1 VRQLSTLV
9 VLFGLV
15 GLALVLCWYPRG
27 RRDLKLLGLADH
39 AEEAAV
45 GRLLSHRKAP
55 DTALDI
61 RHTGEAQTA
70 EGYVALL
77 EEDEAEEGNAPA
89 EVPTA
94 AAAPTAVAVPTA
106 AAVAA
111 RVGRALDKAEATN
124 IRTEALK
131 SAEAAVVE
139 AFAMAD
145 AAEEAEQD
153 LASVKQEVAE
163 VFQSATWRDQ
173 TKLMQ
178 MVSRK
183 AAAAATARAAAEAE
197 VTAAVEAAA
206 AAEAAAEAAAA
217 AKEAAALEAGAAEM
231 IRRDLEA
238 AHIKIGQ
245 REKSVGQSTSIAKRI
260 EGMQPV
266 SSYRSIADSSYRL
279 ARCAPC
285 KEGRSRTASS
295 KKTAPKTLPSKA
307 TSPSETATERSPRSA
322 AAFLERLEA
331 EKLVAAER
339 SAEVLERMAAER
351 RATEAREALSGPLP
365 HPMVDALK
373 ERVAS
378 AEEWAAFVQHAITWD
393 AIEDSRER
401 RPQLRASKAMA
412 YAAIERALRR
422 WGVSQAYCDALAA
435 GQTASTL
442 FHTVQA
448 CADASQSPSALA
460 IMPSPRSPVRGLTI
474 RSHQDAPGGSPPI
487 RSHQDAPSGS
497 PPIRSPQDAP
507 GGSPPIRSH
516 QDAPGGSPALARNSR
531 TGVRQELRIRSGGEL
546 PPDTEAGLGGL
557 MRPEAGMRGQMRPAL
572 AAKFLLGLARITWEG
587 RLPAGCLGEL
597 CHALVAAWVR
607 ITLACCAQ
615 RLYIVVEAYDATKAH
630 ANLLLFASERDAS
643 AAASAA
649 ALCVTSTPTPL
660 QRILRLPA
668 EDVQLLCDV
677 WAPPKATARQIPA
690 PHALDRALQLSQE
703 PVLHER
709 ALRTCLHNDRGHL
722 AAEAP
727 MGRRAVK
734 TLPHQRSVTPCSC
747 SSPDWRWKESLGGGS
762 CAGI

>member
-1 VRQLSTLV
+1 M
-9 VLFGLV
+9 
-15 GLALVLCWYPRG
+15 LCWYPRG

-55 DTALDI
+55 DTALDN
-61 RHTGEAQTA
+61 RHTGEAQAA

-183 AAAAATARAAAEAE
+183 AAAAATARAAAEAA

-285 KEGRSRTASS
+285 KDGRSRTASS
-295 KKTAPKTLPSKA
+295 KKTAPKTLPLKA

-331 EKLVAAER
+331 EKLAAAER

-378 AEEWAAFVQHAITWD
+378 AEEWADFVQHAINWD

-474 RSHQDAPGGSPPI
+474 RSH
-487 RSHQDAPSGS
+487 
-497 PPIRSPQDAP
+497 QDAP

-677 WAPPKATARQIPA
+677 WAPPKATASQMPA

>member
-1 VRQLSTLV
+1 M
-9 VLFGLV
+9 
-15 GLALVLCWYPRG
+15 LCWYPRG

-55 DTALDI
+55 DTALDN
-61 RHTGEAQTA
+61 RHTGEAQAA

-111 RVGRALDKAEATN
+111 RVGRALDKAAATN

-183 AAAAATARAAAEAE
+183 AAAAATARAAAEAA

-295 KKTAPKTLPSKA
+295 KKTAPKTLPLKA
-307 TSPSETATERSPRSA
+307 TSPSESATERSPRSA

-378 AEEWAAFVQHAITWD
+378 AEEWADFVQHAINWD

-487 RSHQDAPSGS
+487 RSHQDAP
-497 PPIRSPQDAP
+497 
-507 GGSPPIRSH
+507 
-516 QDAPGGSPALARNSR
+516 GGSPALARNSR

-572 AAKFLLGLARITWEG
+572 ALAFLLGLARITWEG

-677 WAPPKATARQIPA
+677 WAPPKATASQMPA

>member
-55 DTALDI
+55 DTALDN
-61 RHTGEAQTA
+61 RHTGEAQAA

-183 AAAAATARAAAEAE
+183 AAAAATARAAAEAA

-295 KKTAPKTLPSKA
+295 KKTAPKTLPLKA

-331 EKLVAAER
+331 EKLAAAER

-378 AEEWAAFVQHAITWD
+378 AEEWADFVQHAINWD

-487 RSHQDAPSGS
+487 RSHQDAP
-497 PPIRSPQDAP
+497 
-507 GGSPPIRSH
+507 
-516 QDAPGGSPALARNSR
+516 GGSPALARNSR

-587 RLPAGCLGEL
+587 RIPAGCLGEL

-677 WAPPKATARQIPA
+677 WAPPKATASQMPA

>member
-1 VRQLSTLV
+1 MRQLSTLV

-55 DTALDI
+55 DTALDN
-61 RHTGEAQTA
+61 RHTGEAQAA

-183 AAAAATARAAAEAE
+183 AAAAATARAAAEAA

-285 KEGRSRTASS
+285 KDGRSRTASS
-295 KKTAPKTLPSKA
+295 KKTAPKTLPLKA

-331 EKLVAAER
+331 EKLAAAER

-378 AEEWAAFVQHAITWD
+378 AEEWADFVQHAINWD

-474 RSHQDAPGGSPPI
+474 RSH
-487 RSHQDAPSGS
+487 
-497 PPIRSPQDAP
+497 QDAP

-677 WAPPKATARQIPA
+677 WAPPKATASQMPA

>member
-1 VRQLSTLV
+1 

-55 DTALDI
+55 DTALDN
-61 RHTGEAQTA
+61 RHTGEAQAA

-183 AAAAATARAAAEAE
+183 AAAAATARAAAEAA

-206 AAEAAAEAAAA
+206 AAEAAAESAAA

-295 KKTAPKTLPSKA
+295 KKTAPKTLPLKA
-307 TSPSETATERSPRSA
+307 TSPSESATERSPRSA

-378 AEEWAAFVQHAITWD
+378 AEEWAAFVQHAINWD

-487 RSHQDAPSGS
+487 RSHQDAP
-497 PPIRSPQDAP
+497 
-507 GGSPPIRSH
+507 GGP
-516 QDAPGGSPALARNSR
+516 PALARNSR

-677 WAPPKATARQIPA
+677 WAPPKATASQMPA

>member
-9 VLFGLV
+9 VLFGLL

-61 RHTGEAQTA
+61 RHTGEAQA
-70 EGYVALL
+70 VEGYVALL
-77 EEDEAEEGNAPA
+77 EEDEAEEGDPPA

-183 AAAAATARAAAEAE
+183 AAAAATARAAAEAA

-285 KEGRSRTASS
+285 KDGRSRTASS
-295 KKTAPKTLPSKA
+295 KKTAPKTLPLKA

-378 AEEWAAFVQHAITWD
+378 AEEWAAFVKHAINWD

-474 RSHQDAPGGSPPI
+474 RSH
-487 RSHQDAPSGS
+487 
-497 PPIRSPQDAP
+497 QDAP

-677 WAPPKATARQIPA
+677 WAPPKATASQMPA

>member
-1 VRQLSTLV
+1 
-9 VLFGLV
+9 
-15 GLALVLCWYPRG
+15 
-27 RRDLKLLGLADH
+27 
-39 AEEAAV
+39 
-45 GRLLSHRKAP
+45 
-55 DTALDI
+55 
-61 RHTGEAQTA
+61 
-70 EGYVALL
+70 
-77 EEDEAEEGNAPA
+77 
-89 EVPTA
+89 
-94 AAAPTAVAVPTA
+94 
-106 AAVAA
+106 
-111 RVGRALDKAEATN
+111 
-124 IRTEALK
+124 
-131 SAEAAVVE
+131 
-139 AFAMAD
+139 
-145 AAEEAEQD
+145 
-153 LASVKQEVAE
+153 
-163 VFQSATWRDQ
+163 
-173 TKLMQ
+173 MQ

-183 AAAAATARAAAEAE
+183 AAAAATARAAAEAA

-206 AAEAAAEAAAA
+206 AAEAAAESAAA

-378 AEEWAAFVQHAITWD
+378 AEEWAAFVQHAINWD

-487 RSHQDAPSGS
+487 RSHQDAP
-497 PPIRSPQDAP
+497 
-507 GGSPPIRSH
+507 
-516 QDAPGGSPALARNSR
+516 GGSPALARNSR

-572 AAKFLLGLARITWEG
+572 AAK
-587 RLPAGCLGEL
+587 
-597 CHALVAAWVR
+597 VR
-607 ITLACCAQ
+607 
-615 RLYIVVEAYDATKAH
+615 
-630 ANLLLFASERDAS
+630 
-643 AAASAA
+643 
-649 ALCVTSTPTPL
+649 
-660 QRILRLPA
+660 
-668 EDVQLLCDV
+668 
-677 WAPPKATARQIPA
+677 
-690 PHALDRALQLSQE
+690 
-703 PVLHER
+703 
-709 ALRTCLHNDRGHL
+709 
-722 AAEAP
+722 
-727 MGRRAVK
+727 
-734 TLPHQRSVTPCSC
+734 
-747 SSPDWRWKESLGGGS
+747 
-762 CAGI
+762 

>member
-1 VRQLSTLV
+1 MRQLSTLV
-9 VLFGLV
+9 VLFGLL

-61 RHTGEAQTA
+61 RHTGEAQA
-70 EGYVALL
+70 VEGYVALL
-77 EEDEAEEGNAPA
+77 EEDEAEEGDPPA

-183 AAAAATARAAAEAE
+183 AAAAATARAAAEAA

-285 KEGRSRTASS
+285 KDGRSRTASS
-295 KKTAPKTLPSKA
+295 KKTAPKTLPLKA

-378 AEEWAAFVQHAITWD
+378 AEEWAAFVKHAINWD

-474 RSHQDAPGGSPPI
+474 RSH
-487 RSHQDAPSGS
+487 
-497 PPIRSPQDAP
+497 QDAP

-677 WAPPKATARQIPA
+677 WAPPKATASQMPA

>member
-1 VRQLSTLV
+1 MRQLSTLV

-61 RHTGEAQTA
+61 RHTGEAQA
-70 EGYVALL
+70 VEGYVALL
-77 EEDEAEEGNAPA
+77 EEDEAEEGDPPA

-183 AAAAATARAAAEAE
+183 AAAAATARAAAEAA

-295 KKTAPKTLPSKA
+295 KKTAPKTLPLKA

-378 AEEWAAFVQHAITWD
+378 AEEWAAFVQHAINWD

-460 IMPSPRSPVRGLTI
+460 IMPSPRSPVRGLT
-474 RSHQDAPGGSPPI
+474 
-487 RSHQDAPSGS
+487 
-497 PPIRSPQDAP
+497 
-507 GGSPPIRSH
+507 IRSH

-677 WAPPKATARQIPA
+677 WAPPKATASQMPA

>member
-1 VRQLSTLV
+1 
-9 VLFGLV
+9 
-15 GLALVLCWYPRG
+15 
-27 RRDLKLLGLADH
+27 
-39 AEEAAV
+39 
-45 GRLLSHRKAP
+45 
-55 DTALDI
+55 
-61 RHTGEAQTA
+61 
-70 EGYVALL
+70 
-77 EEDEAEEGNAPA
+77 
-89 EVPTA
+89 VPTA

-183 AAAAATARAAAEAE
+183 AAAAATARAAAEAA

-285 KEGRSRTASS
+285 KDGRSRTASS

-378 AEEWAAFVQHAITWD
+378 AEEWAAFVQHAINWD

-474 RSHQDAPGGSPPI
+474 RSH
-487 RSHQDAPSGS
+487 
-497 PPIRSPQDAP
+497 QDAP

-677 WAPPKATARQIPA
+677 WAPPKATASQMPA

>member
-55 DTALDI
+55 DTALDN
-61 RHTGEAQTA
+61 RHTGEAQAA

-111 RVGRALDKAEATN
+111 RVGRALDKAAATN

-183 AAAAATARAAAEAE
+183 AAAAATARAAAEAA

-295 KKTAPKTLPSKA
+295 KKTAPKTLPLKA
-307 TSPSETATERSPRSA
+307 TSPSESATERSPRSA

-378 AEEWAAFVQHAITWD
+378 AEEWADFVQHAINWD

-487 RSHQDAPSGS
+487 RSHQDAP
-497 PPIRSPQDAP
+497 
-507 GGSPPIRSH
+507 
-516 QDAPGGSPALARNSR
+516 GGSPALARNSR

-572 AAKFLLGLARITWEG
+572 ALAFLLGLARITWEG

-677 WAPPKATARQIPA
+677 WAPPKATASQMPA